1 MTATRPAMTAT
12 RPAMTATRPAMTAAR
27 PVMTATR
34 QVIGQLSAI
43 LCIVFLGTALT
54 VPLPVHAE
62 HIQPHQCGV
71 KSASFARI
79 CRPNAYVTCLRAST
93 RGVKGY
99 SAPFCARRQTACRA
113 CVDKLRLCIAKIGHA
128 KKSEFS
134 CDECSGKFS
143 RCIGKRYP
151 KLKD

>member
-1 MTATRPAMTAT
+1 MTATRQA
-12 RPAMTATRPAMTAAR
+12 
-27 PVMTATR
+27 MTATR
-34 QVIGQLSAI
+34 QVIVQLSAI
-43 LCIVFLGTALT
+43 LCFAFLCTAISL
-54 VPLPVHAE
+54 PLPVLAE
-62 HIQPHQCGV
+62 HIQLHQCGV

-79 CRPNAYVTCLRAST
+79 CRPNAYATCLRAST
-93 RGVKGY
+93 KGVKGY
-99 SAPFCARRQTACRA
+99 SAPFCARRQTACRS
-113 CVDKLRLCIAKIGHA
+113 CLDKLRLCIAKIGHA

>member
-1 MTATRPAMTAT
+1 MAYLLRAMRQIKGRLVAIGF
-12 RPAMTATRPAMTAAR
+12 AAALACGGISAG
-27 PVMTATR
+27 PVR
-34 QVIGQLSAI
+34 
-43 LCIVFLGTALT
+43 
-54 VPLPVHAE
+54 AE

-79 CRPNAYVTCLRAST
+79 CRPNAYTTCLRASVK
-93 RGVKGY
+93 GVKGY
-99 SAPFCARRQTACRA
+99 SAPFCATRQTACRS
-113 CVDKLRLCIAKIGHA
+113 CLDKLRLCIAKIGHA